1 MWTAFG
7 ESGRRCV
14 RGRRRY
20 GCFRSHTRGVE
31 GLGAPARAPTLARG
45 AAGRGGAGRGA
56 WAGRRRLLPRRA
68 GGRRRAAG
76 GLAVPRRGGPA
87 WIAQSRGAGPRNGG
101 GGRMN
106 SIKNVPARVLS
117 RRPGHSLEAE
127 REQFDKTQAS
137 GGAAGGRRR
146 LPFPSHA
153 SLGARPAP
161 TSRAPGARAA
171 PRTPCSPATWG
182 SPASSRPRPPGSL
195 AFAARAAPRAGEPE
209 ARAGARA
216 RGGGGPGWP
225 GTGMQP
231 GTEMRPGDQM
241 ARRPRC
247 PGTERRPGTE
257 VTRSRGGGRGPGG
270 GSRDAAGGQVGSRC
284 VPGPGAA
291 GRGGPTGFLRPGR
304 AASPGLRPLFPRLK
318 RMPPPR
324 RSNAFP

>member
-1 MWTAFG
+1 
-7 ESGRRCV
+7 
-14 RGRRRY
+14 
-20 GCFRSHTRGVE
+20 
-31 GLGAPARAPTLARG
+31 
-45 AAGRGGAGRGA
+45 
-56 WAGRRRLLPRRA
+56 
-68 GGRRRAAG
+68 
-76 GLAVPRRGGPA
+76 
-87 WIAQSRGAGPRNGG
+87 
-101 GGRMN
+101 MN

-161 TSRAPGARAA
+161 ASRAPGARAA

-182 SPASSRPRPPGSL
+182 SPASSRPRPPGSP

-231 GTEMRPGDQM
+231 GTEMRPGDQV

-257 VTRSRGGGRGPGG
+257 VARSRGGGRGPGG
-270 GSRDAAGGQVGSRC
+270 GSRDAAGGQVGSRRDSGHVLPYHLLLLMC
-284 VPGPGAA
+284 HLQSPGEGWQCPPVSLILVDGRIPPGAPA
-291 GRGGPTGFLRPGR
+291 EE
-304 AASPGLRPLFPRLK
+304 
-318 RMPPPR
+318 
-324 RSNAFP
+324 